1 MERSQKIAALEQAMS
16 QLSASDQEFAE
27 SLIAQSKRR
36 GLSDRQWPW
45 VAKLVERATTPAPE
59 PMKIGAIGA
68 IVALIDRAKSRLKY
82 PAIMLRAGDDLDLR
96 VSVAGPQ
103 SRHAGAVNVTSIE
116 RGADGRR
123 SWYGRITP
131 AGQYEPALR
140 LLQSEREAIGQALVC
155 FAEDP
160 AGVAAAYGHLTG
172 RCCFCGPKLDDERS
186 TAVGY
191 GPVCARKWSLPWRK

>member
-1 MERSQKIAALEQAMS
+1 MERTEQIAALVQAMS
-16 QLSASDQEFAE
+16 KLSESDQAFAG
-27 SLIAQSKRR
+27 SLIAQSQRR
-36 GLSDRQWPW
+36 GLSEKQWPW
-45 VAKLVERATTPAPE
+45 VAKLVERATQPAPE
-59 PMKIGAIGA
+59 PMKIGAIGP

-82 PAIMLRAGDDLDLR
+82 PAVLLRAGELELR
-96 VSVAGPQ
+96 VSVAGPT
-103 SRHAGAVNVTSIE
+103 SRHPGAVNVTSIE
-116 RGADGRR
+116 RGSDGKRA
-123 SWYGRITP
+123 WYGRIIP